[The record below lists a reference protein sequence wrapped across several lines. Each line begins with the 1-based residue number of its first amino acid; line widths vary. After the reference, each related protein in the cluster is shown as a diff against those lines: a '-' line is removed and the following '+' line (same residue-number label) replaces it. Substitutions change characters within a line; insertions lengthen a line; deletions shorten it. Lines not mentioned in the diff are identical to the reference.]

1 MFPGVQGGPL
11 EHVIA
16 AKAVAFH
23 EALQPSFR
31 EYQKLVKANARAMAD
46 ALLDKGYKIVS
57 GGTDNHCIL
66 VDLRTKFPELTGK
79 VAERVLVAAD
89 ITANKNMVPFD
100 SRSPFL
106 TSGIRLGTP
115 AISTRGLK
123 PEDMGTIVEFI
134 DTVLSNPDS
143 EANIAAVRKEVNRMM
158 ADRPIFAW

>member
-1 MFPGVQGGPL
+1 M
-11 EHVIA
+11 
-16 AKAVAFH
+16 
-23 EALQPSFR
+23 
-31 EYQKLVKANARAMAD
+31 
-46 ALLDKGYKIVS
+46 
-57 GGTDNHCIL
+57 
-66 VDLRTKFPELTGK
+66 
-79 VAERVLVAAD
+79 LVAAD

-115 AISTRGLK
+115 AVSTRGLT
-123 PEDMGTIVEFI
+123 PENMGTIVEFI